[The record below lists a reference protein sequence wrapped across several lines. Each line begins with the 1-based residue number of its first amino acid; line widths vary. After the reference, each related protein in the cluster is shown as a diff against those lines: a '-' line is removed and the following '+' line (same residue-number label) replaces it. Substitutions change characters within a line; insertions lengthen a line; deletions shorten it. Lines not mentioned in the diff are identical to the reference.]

1 MNYLERFGDF
11 KTIEQGEKNLK
22 EAYSLRD
29 QMGGALYWNILND
42 DCREISQK
50 LEDLKRNGEDQ
61 NS

>member
-1 MNYLERFGDF
+1 MNYLEKFGEF

-22 EAYSLRD
+22 EAYNLRD
-29 QMGGALYWNILND
+29 QMGGALYWTILND

-50 LEDLKRNGEDQ
+50 LEDLRNAKNQ